1 MIHEP
6 FMMSSCDVLHL
17 ESTQLLAPLTCMD
30 IYPYALVSIYFLLK
44 IMELDGSATFCVQF
58 PVGTI

>member
-1 MIHEP
+1 
-6 FMMSSCDVLHL
+6 MMSSCDVLHL
-17 ESTQLLAPLTCMD
+17 ELTQLLAPLTCMD

-58 PVGTI
+58 PAGTI